1 MKPCGIDI
9 SNTQLRLD
17 SALGASRRQRAD
29 HLRAL
34 GTIVK
39 TYPGMEPATHVC
51 CGLLD
56 YYDHWSE
63 IDPRLAAH
71 HNHLSRAADIFGH
84 DLVNIATYVSE
95 ILGWLPAE
103 RIRLSPSVVCV
114 GGMTEAFL
122 VSIRSAYDALA
133 IALAYVAS
141 EKPGQAPA
149 KSLRG
154 LITWAKRNES
164 RVRPRVLKLLA
175 QEHGAF
181 LNVRTLRDYVVH
193 SGAHA
198 TIHCD
203 GHQFNL
209 WIHSSNGWVTREPLL
224 PFLARHLKHL
234 LAFADAASL
243 IINEVIELPKDRLR
257 SRAVEGVLIGSLHQL
272 QAVESDYA
280 AASP

>member
-1 MKPCGIDI
+1 M
-9 SNTQLRLD
+9 
-17 SALGASRRQRAD
+17 
-29 HLRAL
+29 RAL

-39 TYPGMEPATHVC
+39 TYPGMEPATHVY

-56 YYDHWSE
+56 YYDDWND

-71 HNHLSRAADIFGH
+71 YDHLSRAADIFGH

-103 RIRLSPSVVCV
+103 RIHLSHSVVCV

-122 VSIRSAYDALA
+122 VSIRSAYDAVA

-149 KSLRG
+149 KSLRD
-154 LITWAKRNES
+154 LIAWAKRNKS
-164 RVRPRVLKLLA
+164 RVRVRVTELLA
-175 QEHGAF
+175 QEHEA
-181 LNVRTLRDYVVH
+181 LWNVRTLRDYVVH

-209 WIHSSNGWVTREPLL
+209 WIHSSKGWVTREPLL
-224 PFLARHLKHL
+224 PLLAPHLAHL
-234 LAFADAASL
+234 LALADATS
-243 IINEVIELPKDRLR
+243 IVINEVIELPNDRLR
-257 SRAVEGVLIGSLHQL
+257 SRAVEGVLIGCLRQL
-272 QAVESDYA
+272 QAVELDYA